1 VTPPVLAAPASAAIR
16 RRAGRRPAGARRPPY
31 VLLVVL
37 GLLAI
42 LAVAGPWLAP
52 QDPASVDLA
61 AAFQGPSA
69 AHWLGTDA
77 SGRDILSRLLAGAR
91 TALLAPL
98 VVTLAATVIGSGMA
112 ILAAWRRGWTDTV
125 TARVFDILFSF
136 PGLLLAILATAV
148 FGTGL
153 VAPIIALCISY
164 IPYVGRIVRSAAIR
178 ERSMPYVEALELQGL
193 SGWRICRRHI
203 VPNVGSTIGAQA
215 AISFS
220 YAIVDL
226 AAVNFLG
233 LGLDATDADWG
244 VMVSSGQSSILR
256 GRPEEALL
264 AGLAIVVTVVAVNLL
279 SQRLEGDS
287 AGLEV
292 AR

>member
-1 VTPPVLAAPASAAIR
+1 MTPPVLAAPASAAIR
-16 RRAGRRPAGARRPPY
+16 RRAARRPAGARRPPY

-153 VAPIIALCISY
+153 VAPI
-164 IPYVGRIVRSAAIR
+164 R